1 MSTNWWGD
9 EVAERSKALLVREKI
24 NINQKNPWFALP
36 AWAIVKKEM
45 SKNA

>member
-24 NINQKNPWFALP
+24 NIN
-36 AWAIVKKEM
+36 KKDPGSPPGLGN
-45 SKNA
+45 SKKRNV